1 MAGPSALRGSVRLVT
16 ALSHLFVALWVARQ
30 IPRVDEAGRRS
41 RIHWF
46 ATTGLQRAGI
56 TIEISGSVAPGA
68 KLLVA
73 NHVSWL
79 DIVAI
84 HAACPEARFVSKAEA
99 RRWPVLGWL
108 IKVVGTLFIERE
120 RPRDSI
126 RVVHEM
132 ASALRNQQTVAVF
145 LEGTTSS
152 GHELLP
158 FHAGLLQSAI
168 STGQLVQPIA
178 LRYTEAGHAV
188 SPSAA
193 YFGETSLVQS
203 VWRVVCAKDLHARV
217 TVLPAMPAEG
227 AERRE
232 LSQRLRE
239 DLLRALRLPGAG

>member
-1 MAGPSALRGSVRLVT
+1 MSALRGSVRLVQ

-46 ATTGLQRAGI
+46 ATTGLRRAGI
-56 TIEISGSVAPGA
+56 TIEIRGSAASGP
-68 KLLVA
+68 KLIVA

-84 HAACPEARFVSKAEA
+84 HAVCPEARFVSKAEA
-99 RRWPVLGWL
+99 KRWPVLGWL
-108 IKVVGTLFIERE
+108 INVVGTLFIERE

-152 GHELLP
+152 GHVLLP
-158 FHAGLLQSAI
+158 FHGGLLQSAI
-168 STGQLVQPIA
+168 STGQVVQPIA

-193 YFGETSLVQS
+193 YFGEMNLVQS
-203 VWRVVCAKDLHARV
+203 VWRVVCAKELRVRV
-217 TVLPAMPAEG
+217 TVLPAMVAEG
-227 AERRE
+227 ADRRE

-239 DLLRALRLPGAG
+239 DLLRALGLPPEG

>member
-1 MAGPSALRGSVRLVT
+1 MQAGVLRGSVRLAK
-16 ALSHLFVALWVARQ
+16 ALSHLVVALWVARQ

-46 ATTGLQRAGI
+46 ATTGLRRAGI
-56 TIEISGSVAPGA
+56 TIETSGSMAPGP
-68 KLLVA
+68 KLIVA

-84 HAACPEARFVSKAEA
+84 HAACPEARFVSKADVK
-99 RRWPVLGWL
+99 RWPVLGWL
-108 IKVVGTLFIERE
+108 INVVGTLFIERD

-158 FHAGLLQSAI
+158 FHAGLLQAAI
-168 STGQLVQPIA
+168 STGQPVQPIA
-178 LRYTEAGHAV
+178 LRYTEAGHTI

-193 YFGETSLVQS
+193 YVGEMNLVHS
-203 VWRVVCAKDLHARV
+203 VWRVVCAKDLSVRV
-217 TVLPAMPAEG
+217 TVLPAMEAEG
-227 AERRE
+227 ADRRE
-232 LSQRLRE
+232 LSQQLRD
-239 DLLRALRLPGAG
+239 DLLRALSLPSGA